1 MGGESVLPYLSPQL
15 KSENLLNGANFA
27 SAGIGILNDTGS
39 QFVSLLLL
47 FIYSEWVQIFFY
59 FCIIFQKIK
68 MLGND
73 LIINSFVCS

>member
-47 FIYSEWVQIFFY
+47 FIYS
-59 FCIIFQKIK
+59 
-68 MLGND
+68 
-73 LIINSFVCS
+73 S